1 MTQELSTGWNYRS
14 AIRRVTFP
22 IYNLSSGGGGSL
34 TVERII
40 MRLEGVRN
48 AYVSPATEMAYVEYD
63 PSRCSPEQLT
73 AAVEQSGFHAGMPVA
88 R

>member
-1 MTQELSTGWNYRS
+1 MTQELSTEWNHRPV
-14 AIRRVTFP
+14 IRRVTFP
-22 IYNLSSGGGGSL
+22 IYNLSCDGGGSL

-40 MRLEGVRN
+40 TRLEGVRN

-63 PSRCSPEQLT
+63 PARCSPEQLT
-73 AAVEQSGFHAGMPVA
+73 AAVEQNGFHAGMPVA